1 MSTAAAATRTQ
12 PELIEVTRKDLPLS
26 CPLPNA
32 PVWNMHPRVYLPI
45 EDEPGHESVCPY
57 CGAHFRLMS

>member
-1 MSTAAAATRTQ
+1 MSTAAAATRAQ

-45 EDEPGHESVCPY
+45 EDEPSQESVCPY